1 MSSPEGPTGGTIR
14 QAVLDDQADGGVD
27 DAASVVAAGVGE
39 IGHVGI
45 EVLAAARAIML
56 RVDQDD
62 VARPPGEGIA
72 QVVEGAAGEAVAVGA
87 MAAAWAASPAVIAA
101 LAGDPGLGKI
111 VDACGALG
119 GVGAVFAG
127 CRHRLAPGREV
138 LPGITR
144 PDGGLFTEFA
154 R

>member
-1 MSSPEGPTGGTIR
+1 VLSPEGPTGRAVG
-14 QAVLDDQADGGVD
+14 QAVFNDQSDGSVD
-27 DAASVVAAGVGE
+27 DAACVVAAGFGE
-39 IGHVGI
+39 VGHVGI

-62 VARPPGEGIA
+62 VAGSASEGVA

-87 MAAAWAASPAVIAA
+87 VAAAWAASPAVIAA
-101 LAGDPGLGKI
+101 LADDLGPGQI

-127 CRHRLAPGREV
+127 WQHGRAPGSEI
-138 LPGITR
+138 LPGITQ
-144 PDGGLFTEFA
+144 PDGSPFTKFA

>member
-1 MSSPEGPTGGTIR
+1 VLSPEGPTGGAIG

-27 DAASVVAAGVGE
+27 DAAGVVASGLGE
-39 IGHVGI
+39 VGHVGVEI
-45 EVLAAARAIML
+45 LATAGAIML

-62 VARPPGEGIA
+62 VAGSSGEGIA
-72 QVVEGAAGEAVAVGA
+72 QVVKGAAGEAVAVGA
-87 MAAAWAASPAVIAA
+87 MPAARTGSSAIIAA
-101 LAGDPGLGKI
+101 LAGDLGPGQI

-127 CRHRLAPGREV
+127 SRHGLAPGREI
-138 LPGITR
+138 LPGITK
-144 PDGGLFTEFA
+144 PDGGLFTKFA